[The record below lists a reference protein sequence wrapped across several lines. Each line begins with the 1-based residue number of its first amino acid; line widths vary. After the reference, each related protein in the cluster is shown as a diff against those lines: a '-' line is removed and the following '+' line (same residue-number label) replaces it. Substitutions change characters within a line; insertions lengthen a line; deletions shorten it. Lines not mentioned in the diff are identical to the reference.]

1 MRSILCLLA
10 LLCAGTASAL
20 PPPAT
25 PPTVPATAAP
35 APTAKPLNPAQR
47 LRLGVQSLM
56 AFMNQEPRPAPSAI
70 ARFLDTEIAPLFD
83 FDAMARAAA
92 GRFYLTLSPQ
102 QRSAMAE
109 EIKRLFLTRLTQG
122 LTLYRGQQVRFLPAR
137 FSPDGSEAVIGMA
150 ILNPDRYPARIDFRL
165 AREPGKGWRI
175 IDIAA
180 NGSSAVV
187 YYRQMLA
194 HEMARRAWARRPP
207 PPPPGFN
214 RESPPY

>member
-1 MRSILCLLA
+1 MRSFLCLLA

-20 PPPAT
+20 S
-25 PPTVPATAAP
+25 PPTTPSATSAATTPAP
-35 APTAKPLNPAQR
+35 AARPLNPAQR

-56 AFMNQEPRPAPSAI
+56 AFMNREPRPAPSAI

-92 GRFYLTLSPQ
+92 GRVYLALTPK
-102 QRSAMAE
+102 QRTAMAE

-137 FSPDGSEAVIGMA
+137 FSPDGSEAVIGMV
-150 ILNPDRYPARIDFRL
+150 ILNPDRYPAHIDFRL

-194 HEMARRAWARRPP
+194 REMARRTWARRPP
-207 PPPPGFN
+207 AAPPSFN